1 MEELNQDLVKLPS
14 PKKQGGPGIYTCL
27 KKRRSFRHYVHRP
40 ISLVDLS
47 QLLWCADGI
56 SDDESKYRTAPSP
69 FAAFP
74 MEIHVITKEGFYHY
88 NPEEHA
94 LERRFKGN
102 VLREMGRERAA
113 ISYTMS
119 APVVVMISS
128 VIDRFKKWILPPD
141 HGGPFLPKDW
151 YAYASVSLILEAAH
165 ICENLL
171 LAAAGLGMSGVPVC
185 NFSRDRLRK
194 ILQLDKE
201 PFNISDIHYLVPIA
215 YPDMNRA
222 RVLEKD
228 WDHVRKTSIPE
239 YPKYVFEEGEE
250 PYVL

>member
-1 MEELNQDLVKLPS
+1 MQELDQDLAKLP
-14 PKKQGGPGIYTCL
+14 PPRTQGGPGIYSCL
-27 KKRRSFRHYVHRP
+27 KDRRSFRHYLSKP
-40 ISLVDLS
+40 ISFEDLS
-47 QLLWCADGI
+47 QLLWCADGV
-56 SDDESKYRTAPSP
+56 SDEESKYRTAPSA

-74 MEIHVITKEGFYHY
+74 MEVHVITKEGFYRY
-88 NPEEHA
+88 NPEEHS
-94 LERRFKGN
+94 LERRFKDN
-102 VLREMGRERAA
+102 ALREMGKERAA

-128 VIDRFKKWILPPD
+128 VIDRFRKWLLPPD

-171 LAAAGLGMSGVPVC
+171 LAATGLGMSGVPVC
-185 NFSRDRLRK
+185 NFSRDRLRR
-194 ILQLDKE
+194 ILRLEQE
-201 PFNISDIHYLVPIA
+201 PFTISDIHYLVPIA

-222 RVLEKD
+222 KVLDND
-228 WDHVRKTSIPE
+228 WEHVKKMSIPE
-239 YPKYVFEEGEE
+239 YPKYFVEEGEE